1 MKTLILVAPL
11 AMAALAYGSGQ
22 SREVLERVQ
31 EASVRVAAVSES
43 VAAVSQIAALRF
55 AGAAERAEREQERAE
70 REQERAERAQERVE
84 RYYER
89 GSEALEK
96 RQWEEAVSAFSDVP
110 RTSAR
115 ADGALY
121 WTAYAQNKLGRRDQA
136 LATLAELEKNFPQ
149 SRWLNDA
156 KALRIEIRQAQ
167 GQPVRPEA
175 QDDEDLKLMAINSLM
190 HTDNERAVPMLAQVL
205 QSSASPRLKE
215 RALFVLAQSG
225 SPAARQAIV
234 DMAKGKA
241 NPDLQRKAITYLG
254 LFGGSDSSAA
264 LADIYR
270 SSQDPVVRKQVIES
284 WFLKGDTQRMAELA
298 RTEKDPAVRREA
310 ITKLGLMGKKTAPDL
325 AAMYGTET
333 DKQLKKAI
341 LNAFFL
347 QGNATS
353 IIELARKET
362 DPELKRE
369 AVSKLSIMGSKE
381 ASDFMM
387 EILNK

>member
-1 MKTLILVAPL
+1 MKILILVAPL
-11 AMAALAYGSGQ
+11 ATAALAYGSGQ

-31 EASVRVAAVSES
+31 EASARVAAVSTT
-43 VAAVSQIAALRF
+43 VAAVSQTAALRS
-55 AGAAERAEREQERAE
+55 ADVAERAEREQERAE
-70 REQERAERAQERVE
+70 REQERVERAQERVE
-84 RYYER
+84 RAYER

-96 RQWEEAVSAFSDVP
+96 RQWEEAVRGFSDVP
-110 RTSAR
+110 RTSTR

-121 WTAYAQNKLGRRDQA
+121 WTAYAQNKLGRRDEA
-136 LATLAELEKNFPQ
+136 LATLAELEKNFAQ

-190 HTDNERAVPMLAQVL
+190 HTNTERAVPMLSQVL

-234 DMAKGKA
+234 DIAKGKA
-241 NPDLQRKAITYLG
+241 NPDLQRKAISYLG
-254 LFGGSDSSAA
+254 LFGGSDSSTA

-298 RTEKDPAVRREA
+298 RTEKDPSVRRQA

-325 AAMYGTET
+325 AALYGAET

-353 IIELARKET
+353 IIEVARKET

-381 ASDFMM
+381 ATDFMM